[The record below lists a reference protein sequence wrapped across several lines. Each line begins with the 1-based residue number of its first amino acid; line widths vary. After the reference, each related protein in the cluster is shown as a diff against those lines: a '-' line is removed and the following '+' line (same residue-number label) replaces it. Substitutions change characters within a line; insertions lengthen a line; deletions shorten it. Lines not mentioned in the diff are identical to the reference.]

1 MCCLDRE
8 SYRLL
13 TDITIIS
20 VILVVLGVPGKVLVE
35 VHVEERLFLLGS
47 LVEVGED
54 HGGASDPVKA
64 AFFHTSCPV
73 VGSILG
79 IDDHQDVL
87 DELVLLL
94 AEDVG
99 EVGPLLRA
107 AVHGRLEVQPGGG
120 EPVAGGVVEV
130 PALLAARV
138 GRHQLPLLQHQLVG
152 QGRKLSSR
160 SKAADCVESDQ
171 DGRHCH

>member
-47 LVEVGED
+47 LVEVGEG

-64 AFFHTSCPV
+64 AFFHTYA
-73 VGSILG
+73 
-79 IDDHQDVL
+79 Q
-87 DELVLLL
+87 
-94 AEDVG
+94 
-99 EVGPLLRA
+99 
-107 AVHGRLEVQPGGG
+107 
-120 EPVAGGVVEV
+120 
-130 PALLAARV
+130 
-138 GRHQLPLLQHQLVG
+138 
-152 QGRKLSSR
+152 
-160 SKAADCVESDQ
+160 
-171 DGRHCH
+171 